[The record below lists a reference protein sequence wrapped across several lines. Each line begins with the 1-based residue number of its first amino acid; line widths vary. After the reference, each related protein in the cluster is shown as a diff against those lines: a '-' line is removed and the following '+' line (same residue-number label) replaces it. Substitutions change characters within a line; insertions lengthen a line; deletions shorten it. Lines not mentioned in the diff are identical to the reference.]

1 MMKFSLEM
9 APVTACEA
17 TRCAYNVEGA
27 CHAKAI
33 TVGDGVHAG
42 CDTFIPSERH
52 TADDVA
58 QAGVGA
64 CKVAICRHNVELE
77 CGARA
82 IAVGADENGAQ
93 CLTFEFS

>member
-1 MMKFSLEM
+1 MKFSLEM

>member
-1 MMKFSLEM
+1 MKFSLEM
-9 APVTACEA
+9 ASVSSCEV
-17 TRCAYNVEGA
+17 TRCAYNVDGA

-42 CDTFIPSERH
+42 CDTYVSSDRH

-64 CKVAICRHNVELE
+64 CKVAVCRYNVELE
-77 CGARA
+77 CGARE
-82 IAVGADENGAQ
+82 IAVGAGENGAE